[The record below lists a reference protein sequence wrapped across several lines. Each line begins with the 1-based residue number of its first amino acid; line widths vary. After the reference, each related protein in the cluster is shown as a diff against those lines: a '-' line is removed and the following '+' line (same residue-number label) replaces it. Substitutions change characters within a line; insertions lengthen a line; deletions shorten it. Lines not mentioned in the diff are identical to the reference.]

1 MNKPIKQI
9 VQVVKRFGLC
19 GGMEEY
25 VYQLSKEL
33 KSAGQN
39 ILILCEEKVSCPND
53 LALEVVELEVTFR
66 KPRWLSHLLFSKK
79 VKNWID
85 RNPLEARIIH
95 SHERISCHHVTTI
108 HSTLFNFP
116 PKGFPSFR
124 KYMNNWLERR
134 EITRTYTQEVIP
146 VSYVIRDQVTSKF
159 PAVIAKLSDPI
170 NPGVKEIKLSP
181 KIKESSGVKTIGF
194 FGNEWKRKGLSKVIS
209 IWRVLNKSDNKCS
222 LILAGFDVNTDI
234 GLSIEE
240 KKQIQNLGWLHDKAK
255 FYSKI
260 DLLIHPAER
269 EAYGMVIP
277 EALSL
282 GIPVLCSKEC
292 GAASVITKGQGAALA
307 QSESNEMWAKAATD
321 LLNAKY
327 PKDVSYERP
336 WSRVA
341 NEYMKFYRNI
351 NFS

>member
-53 LALEVVELEVTFR
+53 LELEVVELEVSCK

-234 GLSIEE
+234 GLSTEE
-240 KKQIQNLGWLHDKAK
+240 KK
-255 FYSKI
+255 
-260 DLLIHPAER
+260 
-269 EAYGMVIP
+269 
-277 EALSL
+277 
-282 GIPVLCSKEC
+282 
-292 GAASVITKGQGAALA
+292 
-307 QSESNEMWAKAATD
+307 
-321 LLNAKY
+321 
-327 PKDVSYERP
+327 
-336 WSRVA
+336 
-341 NEYMKFYRNI
+341 
-351 NFS
+351 